1 MLSERWLLPEGMEEV
16 LPPRARLLERLRRD
30 ILDLFHRWGYD
41 LVIPPF
47 VEYPESLLTGTGRDL
62 DLDTFRFTDP
72 VSGRQLGVRADITPQ
87 VARIDAHELDRE
99 GATRL
104 CYLGTVLH
112 ARSRGY
118 AGTRAP
124 LQIGAEIFGHQ
135 GVESDAEVLRLMLET
150 LNLAGVEDCYLDLGH
165 VGIFRRLARE
175 AGLDGGQEQALFEA
189 LQRKAIPELEDLV
202 ASFGVAG
209 PQGERLWRLAELN
222 GSDALER
229 GREVLAGAGG
239 EVLEAIDHLER
250 LAEHL
255 NRVLPGVPVH
265 YDLAEL
271 RGYGYKTGVVFA
283 AFVPGSGQE
292 IARGGRYDAV
302 GEVFGRARP
311 AVGFSSDLKTLVAA
325 GSGLEA
331 RYPIQPAIW
340 APADPDP
347 ALQERVDALRSEGR
361 RVIQGL
367 PGEPPPEGGIQI
379 LTSVDGDWRL
389 VTKER

>member
-1 MLSERWLLPEGMEEV
+1 MQSERWLLPEGMEEV
-16 LPPRARLLERLRRD
+16 LPPRAWLMERLRRD
-30 ILDLFHRWGYD
+30 ILDLFHAWGYD

-72 VSGRQLGVRADITPQ
+72 ASGRQLGVRADITPQ
-87 VARIDAHELDRE
+87 VARIDAHELGLE
-99 GATRL
+99 GAARL

-135 GVESDAEVLRLMLET
+135 GVESDAEILQLMLEA
-150 LNLAGVEDCYLDLGH
+150 LALAGVGDCYLDLGH

-175 AGLDGGQEQALFEA
+175 AGLDGGQEQTLFEA

-202 ASFGVAG
+202 SSFGVAG

-229 GREVLAGAGG
+229 GRRVLAGAGG
-239 EVLEAIDHLER
+239 EVMEAIDHLER

-255 NRVLPGVPVH
+255 GRVLPGVPVH

-325 GSGLEA
+325 GAGLEA
-331 RYPIQPAIW
+331 RYPQAPAVW
-340 APADPDP
+340 APALDDA
-347 ALQERVDALRSEGR
+347 ALRERVAALRAAGR

-367 PGEPPPEGGIQI
+367 PGQTAPEGAVEV
-379 LTSVDGDWRL
+379 LASVDGDWRIQ
-389 VTKER
+389 